1 MSAHQNPHPS
11 GWGGCQKSAAIH
23 YHLTPTE
30 DNHRQCEGCNGSAS
44 LKEHPTKWGQIIVG
58 DVNTATVSDLVQPTS
73 DAREADQDLN

>member
-1 MSAHQNPHPS
+1 
-11 GWGGCQKSAAIH
+11 
-23 YHLTPTE
+23 
-30 DNHRQCEGCNGSAS
+30 